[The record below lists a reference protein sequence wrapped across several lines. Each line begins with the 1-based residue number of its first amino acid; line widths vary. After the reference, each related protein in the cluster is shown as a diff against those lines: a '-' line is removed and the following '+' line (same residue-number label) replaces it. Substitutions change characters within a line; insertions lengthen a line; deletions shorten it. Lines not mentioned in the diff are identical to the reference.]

1 MFSAIRKAWVSAGRW
16 YETTPGRSL
25 DYAYDAALAIQA
37 IENQY
42 FDGQLIDINQKKY
55 GSGLQAYFRS
65 ELSKNLEVID
75 VRLLE
80 FRASRRFF
88 GQSLRSPKG
97 TVTNGGDRFLPTI
110 NTVARDRP
118 LNGKNSTNAAASSDS
133 NVTINSEDNDPF
145 FITFKKLEF
154 IDRIRDSYDRSTLAA
169 YLATPTTAAI
179 DSDVKNSA
187 IKTDTNGVDEK
198 AFPVENSRSSRPKE
212 RVQKVGQKPIA
223 SRTSILPRSLLTTLD
238 RVRRDLDDRSEAEI
252 IENYRTSKA
261 RTIVSLKFVLLLILV
276 PLLTQQVCK
285 NFLAGP
291 VVDQLYHPKVEDVF
305 LNPDME
311 EEALIELEHYRHLL
325 EFRNMAREDHNLTE
339 TEIEEELAVKAIEV
353 AEESIHAGA
362 DAIKNI
368 VADFLSV
375 AAFALVIVYS
385 REEIA
390 ILKSFVDE
398 IMYGLSDSAKAFI
411 IILSTDIFVGYHS
424 THGWEVVVGG
434 ISRHLGLPENRD
446 FMFLFIATFPVIL
459 DAVIKYWIFRYLNR
473 ISPSA
478 VATYKDMNE

>member
-1 MFSAIRKAWVSAGRW
+1 MFSAIRKAWISAGRW

-25 DYAYDAALAIQA
+25 DRAYDAALAIQA
-37 IENQY
+37 IENEY
-42 FDGQLIDINQKKY
+42 FDGQPINVNQSTY
-55 GSGLQAYFRS
+55 GSGLQSYFRG
-65 ELSKNLEVID
+65 ELSKNLEIID

-97 TVTNGGDRFLPTI
+97 TVINANDRLLPTI
-110 NTVARDRP
+110 DTVARDRP
-118 LNGKNSTNAAASSDS
+118 LNRKYPADPALFSSGNSNNNSDG
-133 NVTINSEDNDPF
+133 DNPF

-154 IDRIRDSYDRSTLAA
+154 IDHIRDQYARSTLAA
-169 YLATPTTAAI
+169 YLAAPTAAAPPPTPSI
-179 DSDVKNSA
+179 QTAVDSNENPFPSQAESAGDSKVKA
-187 IKTDTNGVDEK
+187 KK
-198 AFPVENSRSSRPKE
+198 AE
-212 RVQKVGQKPIA
+212 QKPIA

-252 IENYRTSKA
+252 IKNYRTSKA

-285 NFLAGP
+285 NFLVGP
-291 VVDQLYHPKVEDVF
+291 IVDQLYHPNVEDVF

-339 TEIEEELAVKAIEV
+339 IEIEEELGVKAFEI
-353 AEESIHAGA
+353 AEESLHEGA

-385 REEIA
+385 REEIS

-424 THGWEVVVGG
+424 THGWEVIVGG
-434 ISRHLGLPENRD
+434 ISSHLGLPENRD